1 MPLFPGVDPIPLPAP
16 VWLFKALELVTVTL
30 HFLAVQA
37 FVGALLVAI
46 IWSLRGRA
54 SGNQALIDGSGIVV
68 NRLPVLMTYV
78 INLGV
83 PPLLFAQVLYGRAL
97 YTSSVLMGAFW
108 ISVIFLLMADYALLY
123 VLAGRAKEGRPW
135 GWIGLSCLLLTLAI
149 GYIYSTN
156 MTLMNRP
163 EVWTEMYRAH
173 PQGLNLNT
181 GDPTVVP
188 RWLFMMT
195 GGLTT
200 GGVVFLFLARK
211 KFIAPEAASQ
221 FARTGPILILLG
233 VIGQLATGTWAVMAQ
248 KPELREALFGHVVFG
263 SSVWLWVLAML
274 AMGAVG
280 FLTLKNPATQSYILP
295 GIAGAVLF
303 LEVLFGVVARSGIR
317 DLTLLSYGLDVWD
330 RQVASNWLVVGAF
343 LLLFVLAIGVLFWL
357 ATVVARAKGVEERY
371 V

>member
-1 MPLFPGVDPIPLPAP
+1 MPLFPAVDPIPLPAP

-37 FVGALLVAI
+37 FVGALLVAS
-46 IWSLRGRA
+46 IWSLKGRM
-54 SGNQALIDGSGIVV
+54 SNNTTLINGSGIIVH
-68 NRLPVLMTYV
+68 RLPVLMTYV

-108 ISVIFLLMADYALLY
+108 ISVVFLLMAAYAHLY
-123 VLAGRAKEGRPW
+123 VLAGRAQAGKPW
-135 GWIGLSCLLLTLAI
+135 GWLGIFTLLLTFAI
-149 GYIYSTN
+149 GYLYSTN

-163 EVWTEMYRAH
+163 DLWAEMYRDA

-181 GDPTVVP
+181 GDPTVFP

-200 GGVVFLFLARK
+200 GGVAFLFLARK
-211 KFIAPEAASQ
+211 KHIAPEAATL
-221 FARTGPILILLG
+221 FAGTGPVLILMG
-233 VIGQLATGTWAVMAQ
+233 VVAQLAAGTWAVMAQ
-248 KPELREALFGHVVFG
+248 TPELRGALLGHFVFG
-263 SSVWLWVLAML
+263 TSTWLWIVSILAV
-274 AMGAVG
+274 GVVG
-280 FLTLKNPATQSYILP
+280 FLTHKNPSTQSYFFP
-295 GIAGAVLF
+295 SIAGAALF
-303 LEVLFGVVARSGIR
+303 VEVLLGAIARSGIR

-330 RQVASNWLVVGAF
+330 RQVASNWIVVGAF
-343 LLLFVLAIGVLFWL
+343 LLLFVLGIGVLFWL
-357 ATVVARAKGVEERY
+357 ATVVARAKGMEERY